1 MSKLMTAEEM
11 WEDFRSQVLKNFS
24 MKNFSIE
31 PKVIQVERK
40 KMFFAGVASML
51 CELQKCGEDDVSEE
65 EGAVYLESLK
75 DQLRDW
81 VNNMKRQHEPLH

>member
-11 WEDFRSQVLKNFS
+11 WEDFRSQVL
-24 MKNFSIE
+24 KNFSIE

-65 EGAVYLESLK
+65 EGAVYLDSLK

-81 VNNMKRQHEPLH
+81 ANNMKRQHESLN

>member
-24 MKNFSIE
+24 IE

-40 KMFFAGVASML
+40 KTFFAGVASML

-81 VNNMKRQHEPLH
+81 VNNMKRQHESLN

>member
-11 WEDFRSQVLKNFS
+11 WEDFMSQVL
-24 MKNFSIE
+24 KNFSIE

-81 VNNMKRQHEPLH
+81 VNNMKRQHESLN